1 MDNSCSAP
9 DSVAAWTGR
18 LDRRGFNPCAA
29 GDSHHRDTAQNHPG
43 TQCGLVCLAR
53 SEQKRELEYATNNV

>member
-1 MDNSCSAP
+1 MDNSGSAP
-9 DSVAAWTGR
+9 DSVAARIGR

-29 GDSHHRDTAQNHPG
+29 CARHHRDTGQNHPG

-53 SEQKRELEYATNNV
+53 SEQKREQEYATNNV